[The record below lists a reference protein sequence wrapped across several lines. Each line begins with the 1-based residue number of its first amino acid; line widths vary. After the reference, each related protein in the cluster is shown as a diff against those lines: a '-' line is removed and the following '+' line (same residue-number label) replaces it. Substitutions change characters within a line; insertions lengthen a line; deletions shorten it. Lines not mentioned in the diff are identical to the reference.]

1 MEKIDKDMNARTLFL
16 ALSASLLLMVGCQK
30 EDRIVPD
37 VSNPFFGIYSPSG
50 QINEVSSNSETLLA
64 TQWIGRRLM
73 NVSLAN
79 LPVSGDPIVNQYN
92 YDSHNRLASI
102 DSNIFC
108 SYNSDKLLSSV
119 KIILNDRTRTLMF
132 RYDGK
137 LMPCMVIDS
146 NFYRTSTDINE
157 WYSTSTT
164 YRLEW
169 GKGNLV
175 KATPVDADGITYEYI
190 YDDNHNPF
198 CGFALYPILT
208 QDSLLQYP
216 SFFSRN
222 NILDVIGYN
231 SDGSIHYY
239 CHYGYELYNTWP
251 QVIYKSVGLT
261 NVSPETFNINYR

>member
-64 TQWIGRRLM
+64 TQWIGRRLV

-108 SYNSDKLLSSV
+108 SYNSDSNCRLNIFKVIIASKLIKKLCDIFFINNESTRIFLISLS
-119 KIILNDRTRTLMF
+119 
-132 RYDGK
+132 YD
-137 LMPCMVIDS
+137 
-146 NFYRTSTDINE
+146 
-157 WYSTSTT
+157 
-164 YRLEW
+164 
-169 GKGNLV
+169 
-175 KATPVDADGITYEYI
+175 
-190 YDDNHNPF
+190 
-198 CGFALYPILT
+198 
-208 QDSLLQYP
+208 
-216 SFFSRN
+216 FF
-222 NILDVIGYN
+222 
-231 SDGSIHYY
+231 
-239 CHYGYELYNTWP
+239 
-251 QVIYKSVGLT
+251 
-261 NVSPETFNINYR
+261 

>member
-1 MEKIDKDMNARTLFL
+1 MNTRALFL

-50 QINEVSSNSETLLA
+50 QIKEVSSNSETLLT
-64 TQWIGRRLM
+64 TQWIGRRLLC
-73 NVSLAN
+73 VSN
-79 LPVSGDPIVNQYN
+79 DDITNQYN

-108 SYNSDKLLSSV
+108 TYNADKLLSSV
-119 KIILNDRTRTLMF
+119 KVILNDRTRMLMF
-132 RYDGK
+132 QYDGK
-137 LMPCMVIDS
+137 LMPSLVVDS
-146 NFYRTSTDINE
+146 IFYHISTDINE
-157 WYSTSTT
+157 WYSTITV

-169 GKGNLV
+169 EKGNLV
-175 KATPVDADGITYEYI
+175 KATPVDAGGITYEYI

-198 CGFALYPILT
+198 CGLALPTVLE

-231 SDGSIHYY
+231 PDGSIDYY

-251 QVIYKSVGLT
+251 QVIYKSLGL
-261 NVSPETFNINYR
+261 NNNSPETFNISYQ

>member
-1 MEKIDKDMNARTLFL
+1 MNARTLFL

-64 TQWIGRRLM
+64 TQWIGRRLV

-79 LPVSGDPIVNQYN
+79 LPVSGNPIVNQYN

-157 WYSTSTT
+157 WYSTSTA

-169 GKGNLV
+169 DKGNLM
-175 KATPVDADGITYEYI
+175 KATSVDADGIRYEYF

-198 CGFALYPILT
+198 CGLALYPILKR
-208 QDSLLQYP
+208 DNLLQCP

-222 NILDVIGYN
+222 NVVDVVCFN
-231 SDGSIHYY
+231 SGDSIEYD
-239 CHYGYELYNTWP
+239 CHYSYDLYNTWP
-251 QVIYKSVGLT
+251 QVIYKSMGVNNYWT
-261 NVSPETFNINYR
+261 QTYNISYR